1 MKFCNKC
8 GAAVKDGE
16 AFCSACGA
24 ACAVE
29 NKSVFCKSCGAEMNC
44 DDNFCRKCGASV
56 NYSQKVYQAQ
66 PTGRRSKLIAG
77 LLGIFVG
84 GFGIHNFYL
93 GKTGLAVTQIIVTMV
108 TCGLG
113 YIWGFIEGILI
124 LCDKICYDGDGNPL
138 GE

>member
-1 MKFCNKC
+1 MRFCNKC
-8 GAAVKDGE
+8 GAVVKDGDV
-16 AFCSACGA
+16 FCSACGA
-24 ACAVE
+24 ACAIE
-29 NKSVFCKSCGAEMNC
+29 ESVCCKACGTEMKIG
-44 DDNFCRKCGASV
+44 DNFCKKCGADR
-56 NYSQKVYQAQ
+56 NGNQKVHQAKTVGQ
-66 PTGRRSKLIAG
+66 RSKLIAG